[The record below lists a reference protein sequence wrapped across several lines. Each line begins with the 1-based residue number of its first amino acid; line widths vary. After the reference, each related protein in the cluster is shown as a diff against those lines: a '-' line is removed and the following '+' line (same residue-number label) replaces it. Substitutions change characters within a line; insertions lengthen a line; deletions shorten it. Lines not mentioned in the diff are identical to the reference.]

1 MSRISKSWQFCQDW
15 AAWKLVPILPKIRRV
30 MEKREKSQRER
41 LLEETAGV
49 CVYCGHPLTVETMET
64 DHIVPKSKGGTGDY
78 LNKVCACG
86 CCNAAKAN
94 LDIRGFLA
102 GFSGRRRRHYE
113 NRLDTLV
120 EQGRMSAEKRAL
132 LSDFQEEEPFP
143 EKPFLGV
150 RGTVLFCIQLC

>member
-1 MSRISKSWQFCQDW
+1 
-15 AAWKLVPILPKIRRV
+15 

-64 DHIVPKSKGGTGDY
+64 DHIVPKSKGGTGEF

-86 CCNAAKAN
+86 SCNARKAD

-102 GFSGRRRRHYE
+102 GFSGRRRRRYE
-113 NRLDTLV
+113 NRLDALV

-132 LSDFQEEEPFP
+132 LSDFREEEPFP
-143 EKPFLGV
+143 EEPVLSF
-150 RGTVLFCIQLC
+150 RGTLLFCVQLC

>member
-1 MSRISKSWQFCQDW
+1 
-15 AAWKLVPILPKIRRV
+15 

-41 LLEETAGV
+41 LLEETAGA

-102 GFSGRRRRHYE
+102 GFSGRRRRRYE

-132 LSDFQEEEPFP
+132 LSDFQKEEPLP
-143 EKPFLGV
+143 QRPGTDV
-150 RGTVLFCIQLC
+150 RCTVLFCVQLC

>member
-1 MSRISKSWQFCQDW
+1 
-15 AAWKLVPILPKIRRV
+15 

-64 DHIVPKSKGGTGDY
+64 DHIVPKSKGGTGEF

-86 CCNAAKAN
+86 SCNARKAD

-102 GFSGRRRRHYE
+102 GFSGRRRRRYE
-113 NRLDTLV
+113 NRLDALV

-132 LSDFQEEEPFP
+132 LSDFREEEPFP
-143 EKPFLGV
+143 EEPVISL
-150 RGTVLFCIQLC
+150 RGTVLFCVQLC

>member
-1 MSRISKSWQFCQDW
+1 
-15 AAWKLVPILPKIRRV
+15 

-78 LNKVCACG
+78 LNEVCACG

>member
-1 MSRISKSWQFCQDW
+1 
-15 AAWKLVPILPKIRRV
+15 
-30 MEKREKSQRER
+30 MEKREKFQRER

-64 DHIVPKSKGGTGDY
+64 DHIVPKSKGGTGEF

-86 CCNAAKAN
+86 SCNARKAD

-132 LSDFQEEEPFP
+132 LSDFREEEPFP
-143 EKPFLGV
+143 EEPVISL
-150 RGTVLFCIQLC
+150 RGTVLFCVQLC

>member
-1 MSRISKSWQFCQDW
+1 
-15 AAWKLVPILPKIRRV
+15 

-64 DHIVPKSKGGTGDY
+64 DHIVPKSKGGTGDF

-86 CCNAAKAN
+86 ACNARKAD

-102 GFSGRRRRHYE
+102 GFSGRRRRRYE

-132 LSDFQEEEPFP
+132 LSDFREEEPFP
-143 EKPFLGV
+143 EEPVLSL
-150 RGTVLFCIQLC
+150 RGTVLFCVQLC

>member
-1 MSRISKSWQFCQDW
+1 
-15 AAWKLVPILPKIRRV
+15 

-64 DHIVPKSKGGTGDY
+64 DHIVPKSKGGTGEY

-86 CCNAAKAN
+86 ACNARKAD

-102 GFSGRRRRHYE
+102 GFSGRRRRRYE

-132 LSDFQEEEPFP
+132 LSDFREEEPFP
-143 EKPFLGV
+143 EKPVLSL
-150 RGTVLFCIQLC
+150 RGTVLFCVQLC

>member
-1 MSRISKSWQFCQDW
+1 
-15 AAWKLVPILPKIRRV
+15 

-64 DHIVPKSKGGTGDY
+64 DHIVPKSKGGTGEF

-86 CCNAAKAN
+86 SCNARKAD

-132 LSDFQEEEPFP
+132 LSDFREEEPFP
-143 EKPFLGV
+143 EEPVLSL
-150 RGTVLFCIQLC
+150 RGTLLFCVQLC

>member
-1 MSRISKSWQFCQDW
+1 MPQISKSWQFCQDW

-132 LSDFQEEEPFP
+132 LSDFQEE
-143 EKPFLGV
+143 KPFLGV

>member
-1 MSRISKSWQFCQDW
+1 
-15 AAWKLVPILPKIRRV
+15 

-64 DHIVPKSKGGTGDY
+64 DHIVPKSKGGTGEF

-86 CCNAAKAN
+86 SCNARKAD

-102 GFSGRRRRHYE
+102 GFCGRRRRRYE
-113 NRLDTLV
+113 NRLDALV

-132 LSDFQEEEPFP
+132 LSDFREEEPFP
-143 EKPFLGV
+143 EEPVLSL
-150 RGTVLFCIQLC
+150 RGTLLFCVQLC

>member
-1 MSRISKSWQFCQDW
+1 
-15 AAWKLVPILPKIRRV
+15 

-64 DHIVPKSKGGTGDY
+64 DHIVPKSKGGTGEF

-86 CCNAAKAN
+86 SCNARKAD

-102 GFSGRRRRHYE
+102 GFSGRRRRRYE
-113 NRLDTLV
+113 NRLDALV

-132 LSDFQEEEPFP
+132 LSDFRKEEPFP
-143 EKPFLGV
+143 EEPVISL
-150 RGTVLFCIQLC
+150 RGTVLFCVQLC

>member
-102 GFSGRRRRHYE
+102 GFSGRRRRRYE